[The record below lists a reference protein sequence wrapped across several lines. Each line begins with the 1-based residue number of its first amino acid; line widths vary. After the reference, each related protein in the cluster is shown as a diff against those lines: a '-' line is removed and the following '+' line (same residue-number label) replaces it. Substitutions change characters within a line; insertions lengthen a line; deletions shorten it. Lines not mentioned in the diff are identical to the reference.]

1 MRGVVQPGAE
11 QDLQDIRRH
20 VLKKVGAPVWADTL
34 ARLRT
39 TVDTLKV
46 FPPSGAVPDELAE
59 LGSDRYRQLVCG
71 KNRVICEPTA
81 DVVYIHIVCDPRRD
95 LRGLLSRRLQQVLR

>member
-1 MRGVVQPGAE
+1 MRVVVLPGAE
-11 QDLQDIRRH
+11 QHLQDIRRY
-20 VLKKVGAPVWADTL
+20 VLNKVGAPAWADTL

-59 LGSDRYRQLVCG
+59 LGSDRYRQLVSG
-71 KNRVICEPTA
+71 KNRVIYEPTA
-81 DVVYIHIVCDPRRD
+81 DVVYTHIVCDQRRD
-95 LRGLLSRRLQQVLR
+95 LRGLLSRRLLQVLR